1 MQTEQSVEQLNRL
14 LRGEL
19 SAIETY
25 EQALQ
30 RVKDLTTTDTLR
42 RLAEDHRSAADIL
55 RQQVALCGGTPDQD
69 SGAWGVWA
77 RTVEGTASMLG
88 ETIALKALKE
98 GEEHGLKEYQ
108 DVAADESVAYS
119 ARNLIASDLLT
130 RQRQHIGV
138 LDRVMSTLS

>member
-1 MQTEQSVEQLNRL
+1 MQNENSVGQLNRL

-30 RVKDLTTTDTLR
+30 RVSGPSATDNLR
-42 RLAEDHRSAADIL
+42 RIAEDHRSAAEIL
-55 RQQVALCGGTPDQD
+55 RQHVSLYGGVPEHD

-77 RTVEGTASMLG
+77 KTVEGTATLLG
-88 ETIALKALKE
+88 ETTAIKALKE

-108 DVAADESVAYS
+108 DVAADDNIPYQC
-119 ARNLIASDLLT
+119 RLLINSDLMI
-130 RQRQHIGV
+130 RQRQHIGT
-138 LDRVMSTLS
+138 LDQVMDTLS

>member
-30 RVKDLTTTDTLR
+30 RVKDLSTKDTLR
-42 RLAEDHRSAADIL
+42 RLAEDHRAAADIL
-55 RQQVALCGGTPDQD
+55 RQQVALAGGTPDQS

-88 ETIALKALKE
+88 ETTALKALKE

-108 DVAADESVAYS
+108 DVAADESIAYS

-138 LDRVMSTLS
+138 LDRVMSTFS

>member
-1 MQTEQSVEQLNRL
+1 MQNEQSVEQLNRL

-30 RVKDLTTTDTLR
+30 KVKDTSATDTLR

-55 RQQVALCGGTPDQD
+55 RQQVTLCGGIPDQD

-88 ETIALKALKE
+88 DTVALKALKE

-108 DVAADESVAYS
+108 DVASDETVPYS
-119 ARNLIASDLLT
+119 CRNLISSDLLT

-138 LDRVMSTLS
+138 LDRVMTTLS

>member
-1 MQTEQSVEQLNRL
+1 MQNEQSVEQLNRL

-30 RVKDLTTTDTLR
+30 RVKDASATDTLR

-55 RQQVALCGGTPDQD
+55 RQQVALCGGTPDHD

-77 RTVEGTASMLG
+77 RTVEGTASLLG
-88 ETIALKALKE
+88 DNLAIKALKE

-108 DVAADESVAYS
+108 DVASDDSIPYS

-130 RQRQHIGV
+130 RQRQHIGI
-138 LDRVMSTLS
+138 LDRVMTTLS